1 MKFDLFKPKQPNL
14 IGVDVSASAVKMVL
28 LSATGKA
35 SYRLENYAIATL
47 PKDVVSEGNITGLD
61 QVAEVMRSAWRMMS
75 TREKNIAMSLPTAA
89 AITKKVMMAANMRED
104 EMEAQVESEANQYIP
119 FPLDEVNIDFQLLGA
134 APKNSDDVEVLIA
147 AAKKEKIEDRVAV
160 AEEAGL
166 KVHVMDVD
174 AYATEATYNLM
185 VKQLPK
191 EGKRSTNMLI
201 DIGAISMHINVFVDQ
216 QSVYIREQ
224 NFGGLQLTQEIQRR
238 FGLSTEESEIAKRK
252 GGLPDSYHEE
262 VLRPYIT
269 SLVAEVERAVNFFTS
284 SSAYSQVDHILLVG
298 GCAALPNLADLV
310 QQKTDIHTLIGNPFH
325 QMSLSPKLK
334 QNQLS
339 ADAPALVIACGLAL
353 RGVQND

>member
-28 LSATGKA
+28 LSSTGKA
-35 SYRLENYAIATL
+35 SYRLENYAVVTL
-47 PKDVVSEGNITGLD
+47 PKDAVSEGNITALE
-61 QVAEVMRSAWRMMS
+61 QVAEAMRSAWRMMG

-89 AITKKVMMAANMRED
+89 VITKKVMMAADLRED
-104 EMEAQVESEANQYIP
+104 EMEIQVESEANQYIP
-119 FPLDEVNIDFQLLGA
+119 FPLDEVNIDFQVLSA
-134 APKNSDDVEVLIA
+134 APKNADDVEVLIA
-147 AAKKEKIEDRVAV
+147 AAKKEKIDDRVAV

-174 AYATEATYNLM
+174 AYATEAAYSLM
-185 VKQLPK
+185 LKQLPK

-201 DIGAISMHINVFVDQ
+201 DIGANSMHINVFIDQ

-224 NFGGLQLTQEIQRR
+224 NFGGLLLTQEIQRR

-252 GGLPDSYHEE
+252 GGLPESYQEE
-262 VLRPYIT
+262 VLTPYMS
-269 SLVAEVERAVNFFTS
+269 SLVGEVDRAVSFFTS

-298 GCAALPNLADLV
+298 GCAALPGIAELV
-310 QQKTDIHTLIGNPFH
+310 QQKTDIHTVIGNPFH
-325 QMSLSPKLK
+325 QMSLSSKLK
-334 QNQLS
+334 QKQLS

-353 RGVQND
+353 RGVQHD